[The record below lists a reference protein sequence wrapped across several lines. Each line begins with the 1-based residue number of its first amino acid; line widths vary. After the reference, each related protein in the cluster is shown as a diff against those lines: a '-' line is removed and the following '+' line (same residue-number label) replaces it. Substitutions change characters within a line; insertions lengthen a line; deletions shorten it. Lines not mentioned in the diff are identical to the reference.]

1 MISEIAYQLVKNLSE
16 DLSFIDKWVG
26 LVIPMRKMIE
36 KKEKI
41 FPVSYNLKMDCDV
54 SQYIDLVPDSTK
66 SSICYCEKINEIT
79 FEQLRKNYFIAST
92 DLRIVLWYNL
102 NRITEGDYI
111 DEGIMAANLLAKIPR
126 TLSNSLFTYVSSV
139 NIFPSG
145 VMTGAMIFSKY
156 TYEEVRTQFVTHPYG
171 AVAVDVNVLYVI
183 NKCVEELTPGLKC
196 NVI

>member
-1 MISEIAYQLVKNLSE
+1 MITEIAYQLVKNLS
-16 DLSFIDKWVG
+16 FIDKWVG
-26 LVIPMRKMIE
+26 LAIPMRKMIE

-41 FPVSYNLKMDCDV
+41 FPVAYNIDPNCDV
-54 SQYIDLVPDSTK
+54 SEYTDLVPDSKK
-66 SSICYCEKINEIT
+66 SAICYCEKINEIT
-79 FEQLRKNYFIAST
+79 FEQIRKNYFIAST

-145 VMTGAMIFSKY
+145 AMTGALIFSKY

-171 AVAVDVNVLYVI
+171 AVAVDVNIQYVI
-183 NKCVEELTPGLKC
+183 NKCVEELIPGLKC